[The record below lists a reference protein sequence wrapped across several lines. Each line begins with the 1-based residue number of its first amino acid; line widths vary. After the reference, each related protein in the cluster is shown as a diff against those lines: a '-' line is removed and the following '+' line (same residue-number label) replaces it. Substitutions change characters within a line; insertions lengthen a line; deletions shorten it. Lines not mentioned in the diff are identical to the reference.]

1 MTIRI
6 RGLVL
11 LVVLILAGGSASAAE
26 RVDVA
31 LVLAA
36 DVSRS
41 VDEEEF
47 RLQRDGIA
55 TALTDPKVL
64 NAIRSGLH
72 GAIAICFVEWSG
84 VGQQLVVA
92 DWVVVR
98 DLASAQQIAGIVRS
112 APRSYFGS
120 TAIGSAIDFSMRQ
133 LARAKVEADRRV
145 IDISG
150 DGTNVAGPPVTAA
163 RDAAVEA
170 DITVNGLA
178 ILSAFPNPF
187 NPQHTHP
194 PGGLEEYY
202 RRNVTGGAGSFVVVV
217 EGFQTFAEAMIN
229 KLIRE
234 IAAVP

>member
-145 IDISG
+145 IDVSG
-150 DGTNVAGPPVTAA
+150 DGTNVSGPPVTSA

>member
-1 MTIRI
+1 MSIRI
-6 RGLVL
+6 HGLVL
-11 LVVLILAGGSASAAE
+11 LLALVFASGGVRAE

-72 GAIAICFVEWSG
+72 GAVAICFVEWSG

-92 DWVVVR
+92 DWIVVH

-112 APRSYFGS
+112 APRSFFGS

-133 LARAKVEADRRV
+133 LARAKHEADRRV
-145 IDISG
+145 IDVSG
-150 DGTNVAGPPVTAA
+150 DGTNVSGPSVASA
-163 RDAAVEA
+163 RDAAVRPTSPSTA
-170 DITVNGLA
+170 WR
-178 ILSAFPNPF
+178 S
-187 NPQHTHP
+187 
-194 PGGLEEYY
+194 
-202 RRNVTGGAGSFVVVV
+202 
-217 EGFQTFAEAMIN
+217 
-229 KLIRE
+229 
-234 IAAVP
+234 

>member
-1 MTIRI
+1 MSIRI
-6 RGLVL
+6 HGLVL
-11 LVVLILAGGSASAAE
+11 LLALVFAAGGVRAE

-72 GAIAICFVEWSG
+72 GAVAICFVEWSG

-92 DWVVVR
+92 DWVVVH
-98 DLASAQQIAGIVRS
+98 DLASAQQIAAIVRS

-145 IDISG
+145 IDVSG
-150 DGTNVAGPPVTAA
+150 DGTNVSGPPVTSA

-187 NPQHTHP
+187 NPDHTHP
-194 PGGLEEYY
+194 PGGLDEYF
-202 RRNVTGGAGSFVVVV
+202 RRNVTGGVGSFVTVV

>member
-1 MTIRI
+1 MSIRI
-6 RGLVL
+6 HGLVL
-11 LVVLILAGGSASAAE
+11 LLALVFAAGGVRAE

-72 GAIAICFVEWSG
+72 GAVAICFVEWSG

-92 DWVVVR
+92 DWIVVH

-112 APRSYFGS
+112 APRSFFGS

-133 LARAKVEADRRV
+133 LARAKHEADRRV
-145 IDISG
+145 IDVSG
-150 DGTNVAGPPVTAA
+150 DGTNVSGPSVASA

-187 NPQHTHP
+187 NPDHTHP

-202 RRNVTGGAGSFVVVV
+202 RRNVTGGVGSFVTVV

>member
-6 RGLVL
+6 RGLVVL
-11 LVVLILAGGSASAAE
+11 FALILAGGSVRAE

-72 GAIAICFVEWSG
+72 GAVAICFVEWSG

-92 DWVVVR
+92 DWVVVH
-98 DLASAQQIAGIVRS
+98 DLASAQKIAGVVRA

-133 LARAKVEADRRV
+133 LARARVEADRRV
-145 IDISG
+145 IDVSG
-150 DGTNVAGPPVTAA
+150 DGTNVSGPPVVSA

-187 NPQHTHP
+187 NPDHTHP
-194 PGGLEEYY
+194 PGGLDEYF
-202 RRNVTGGAGSFVVVV
+202 RRNVIGGAGSFVTVV